1 MVDKR
6 MAHGDR
12 MRRGVQGLMLRQCK
26 RIVRGRLSASVVAAV
41 ALLAVPSAG
50 LALGGF
56 DDTPVNLSA
65 RGSFAY
71 FTPASI
77 DLRMAK
83 LVATH
88 GSDKGRMMRFT
99 PAGAYSR
106 SDRSVTVAIRV
117 DDQTARAIS
126 VRAAIAAAK
135 GEPGQGTVLMAPTR
149 YDLGMARGYRSFAQS
164 LTLPTDV
171 RKIEM
176 PDLSSFKPG
185 TDEVEDK
192 PSRFNARI
200 ALEEKGNAG
209 RAPRTLEAVDSQ
221 RVDVAGSYRL
231 TRNLDVTAGLR
242 YSQERDRLMPLTD
255 GTRDSQAVYVGTQ
268 FRF

>member
-1 MVDKR
+1 MS
-6 MAHGDR
+6 
-12 MRRGVQGLMLRQCK
+12 RQCK
-26 RIVRGRLSASVVAAV
+26 KSVRSRFSASVAAAV
-41 ALLAVPSAG
+41 ALVAVPSAG

-56 DDTPVNLSA
+56 DVAPANLSA

-77 DLRMAK
+77 DPRMAR
-83 LVATH
+83 LVAPQN
-88 GSDKGRMMRFT
+88 SDKGRMMRFT
-99 PAGAYSR
+99 PAGAYNR
-106 SDRSVTVAIRV
+106 SDRAVTVAIRV

-126 VRAAIAAAK
+126 VRAALAAAK
-135 GEPGQGTVLMAPTR
+135 GEMGQGTILMAPTR
-149 YDLGMARGYRSFAQS
+149 YDLGMARGYRSFAQA
-164 LTLPTDV
+164 LTLPTEV

-176 PDLSSFKPG
+176 PDLSSFQPG
-185 TDEVEDK
+185 KGEAEGK

-200 ALEEKGNAG
+200 ALEENGNVG

-242 YSQERDRLMPLTD
+242 YSQERDRLTPLTD

>member
-1 MVDKR
+1 MS
-6 MAHGDR
+6 
-12 MRRGVQGLMLRQCK
+12 RQYGK
-26 RIVRGRLSASVVAAV
+26 TVFSRFPASVAAV
-41 ALLAVPSAG
+41 VAVLALPSAG

-56 DDTPVNLSA
+56 DQTPVSLEA
-65 RGSFAY
+65 RGSFAS
-71 FTPASI
+71 FTPASV
-77 DLRMAK
+77 DPRMAK

-88 GSDKGRMMRFT
+88 QSEKGRLMRFT
-99 PAGAYSR
+99 PAGAYNR
-106 SDRSVTVAIRV
+106 PDRLVTVAVRI

-126 VRAAIAAAK
+126 VRAAIASAH
-135 GEPGQGTVLMAPTR
+135 GEPGQGAILMAPTR
-149 YDLGMARGYRSFAQS
+149 YDLGMARGYRSFAQA
-164 LTLPTDV
+164 LTLPSEI

-176 PDLSSFKPG
+176 PDLASFRPGKDEAESS
-185 TDEVEDK
+185 
-192 PSRFNARI
+192 SRFNARI
-200 ALEEKGNAG
+200 ALEENSNAG

-242 YSQERDRLMPLTD
+242 YSQERDRLTPLTD

>member
-1 MVDKR
+1 MSR
-6 MAHGDR
+6 Q
-12 MRRGVQGLMLRQCK
+12 RRKTVSSRFP
-26 RIVRGRLSASVVAAV
+26 ASVAAV
-41 ALLAVPSAG
+41 VAVLALPSAG

-56 DDTPVNLSA
+56 DNAAVSLAA
-65 RGSFAY
+65 RGNFGS

-77 DLRMAK
+77 DPRLAR
-83 LVATH
+83 LVATRNAD
-88 GSDKGRMMRFT
+88 GKSDRGHMMRFT
-99 PAGAYSR
+99 PAGAYNR
-106 SDRSVTVAIRV
+106 PDRSVTVAIRV
-117 DDQTARAIS
+117 DDETARAIS
-126 VRAAIAAAK
+126 VRAAIAAAR
-135 GEPGQGTVLMAPTR
+135 GEPGQGTFVMTPGR
-149 YDLGMARGYRSFAQS
+149 YDLGMARGYRSFAQAFA
-164 LTLPTDV
+164 LPAEV

-176 PDLSSFKPG
+176 PDLSTFKPG
-185 TDEVEDK
+185 NGDAENK

-200 ALEEKGNAG
+200 ALEENGNVG

-242 YSQERDRLMPLTD
+242 YSQDRDRLAPLTD